1 MADNMDI
8 KDLFGLN
15 QSELQ
20 QLAGVMSKKNNKLSK
35 KDQQNLLSK
44 ISNVVNKTQ
53 EKKDE
58 PKKMSDMTSVLTDAS
73 KSNAFEMTE
82 QEKIEYRNELKKKI
96 RSKQNIMQNNRKPK
110 YTLKNEN
117 KKLEDKLAE
126 TIEKMSSNVQN
137 NTVQNNNVISDT
149 TNKVVND
156 EKVEN
161 LDDYIVL

>member
-20 QLAGVMSKKNNKLSK
+20 QLAGIMSKKNNKLSK

-44 ISNVVNKTQ
+44 ISNTAANKNE
-53 EKKDE
+53 EKKDA
-58 PKKMSDMTSVLTDAS
+58 PKNMS
-73 KSNAFEMTE
+73 EMNE
-82 QEKIEYRNELKKKI
+82 KEKIEYRNELKKKI
-96 RSKQNIMQNNRKPK
+96 RSKQNQMQNNRKPK
-110 YTLKNEN
+110 YTLKDEN

-126 TIEKMSSNVQN
+126 TIEKMSNAVQN
-137 NTVQNNNVISDT
+137 NTVQNNTVQNNTDVVDT
-149 TNKVVND
+149 TNVFNVVND